1 MCHFMIINEQSN
13 QSHIL
18 DPEAERIL
26 EDRSYRDEMEFL
38 IAQELPLPQIDR
50 HIPEE
55 NWDST
60 LLERNGPSLAL
71 GIPVCIMPVFFI
83 PNKFY
88 NNHQTNNPVIDLE
101 RHPQVIIMVNEVF
114 DCLLDQSPTNLAR
127 FDFLLGVQQ

>member
-1 MCHFMIINEQSN
+1 MIINKQSN
-13 QSHIL
+13 QSRIL

-71 GIPVCIMPVFFI
+71 GIPVCIMPVFLYPINFTI
-83 PNKFY
+83 IIK
-88 NNHQTNNPVIDLE
+88 QTIL
-101 RHPQVIIMVNEVF
+101 
-114 DCLLDQSPTNLAR
+114 
-127 FDFLLGVQQ
+127 